1 MSSLFFRESEADS
14 TAMLLCRH
22 LQGRDISLAAC
33 AWNELAVAPQN
44 LADIFQIYDLSQGPL
59 GDGDVALHFVV
70 VLFKCTKTCILPSSA
85 PFGWNYKPA
94 EKHCWL
100 IFCER
105 KILFRL
111 KKQAE

>member
-1 MSSLFFRESEADS
+1 MARLMEDCGAGYGTEKKSEDHPHEGVLS
-14 TAMLLCRH
+14 VVILRH
-22 LQGRDISLAAC
+22 MFMG
-33 AWNELAVAPQN
+33 
-44 LADIFQIYDLSQGPL
+44 
-59 GDGDVALHFVV
+59 
-70 VLFKCTKTCILPSSA
+70 

-111 KKQAE
+111 KKTRRIRWIISQMNKAYMQACNV